1 MSDPIWLDPR
11 TAAAALG
18 EGPHDHNLGPL
29 QVVRGRPSG
38 LEGQRD
44 ETVGSAFR
52 AAPHGPL
59 IVPSWAG
66 SQSV

>member
-1 MSDPIWLDPR
+1 MSDPIWVDPR

-18 EGPHDHNLGPL
+18 EWPHDHNLGAF

-59 IVPSWAG
+59 MVTPEAG
-66 SQSV
+66 S

>member
-1 MSDPIWLDPR
+1 MGDPIWVDPR

-18 EGPHDHNLGPL
+18 TGPHAHNLGAL

-38 LEGQRD
+38 LEGQWD

-52 AAPHGPL
+52 AGLHGSL
-59 IVPSWAG
+59 MVPPWAG
-66 SQSV
+66 